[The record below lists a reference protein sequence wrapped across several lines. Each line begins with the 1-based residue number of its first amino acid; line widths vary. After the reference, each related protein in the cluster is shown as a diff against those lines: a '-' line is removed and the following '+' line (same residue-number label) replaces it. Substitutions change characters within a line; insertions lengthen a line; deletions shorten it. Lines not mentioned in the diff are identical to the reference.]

1 MSSLRRMGHGHRQG
15 GFTLVEMSIVLVI
28 IGLIVSAVSIGMNLH
43 RSAEYQ
49 RIKQKFIDGWVIA
62 YNEYYNR
69 TGTVVGDDPIQ
80 PTYMVAGV
88 EYNFEYDANDTG
100 LPDANLPGDGA
111 IDATTSLYLLCEGD
125 GAPFYGLEGQ
135 AGTLTRSALSLHTLM
150 DNAGIRM
157 PAGRAEGQEDR
168 YVYLDSN
175 GNPQELQV
183 CFLWSPANTWHG
195 SGNAMVIRGLTPD
208 LARQL
213 DRMIDGKADAQEGRF
228 RQFNLVAHTETDEG
242 DPGDPGDDIEG
253 DSSQVPGQE
262 WTGINS
268 IDVTAGDSLADLDPE
283 AFNTGALFRDEHQV
297 MRVTAVYL
305 MDF

>member
-1 MSSLRRMGHGHRQG
+1 MKSLRPMGYGNRQG
-15 GFTLVEMSIVLVI
+15 GFTLVEMSIVLVV

-49 RIKQKFIDGWVIA
+49 RIKTKFIDGWVVA
-62 YNEYYNR
+62 YNEYFNR

-80 PTYMVAGV
+80 PTYMVAGTDYAYT
-88 EYNFEYDANDTG
+88 YNAGVGTG
-100 LPDANLPGDGA
+100 LPDSNDPDGVIA
-111 IDATTSLYLLCEGD
+111 VDGETVYMLCEGD
-125 GAPFYGLEGQ
+125 GAGFYGME
-135 AGTLTRSALSLHTLM
+135 ALAANLDYSPQRLHELM
-150 DNAGIRM
+150 DRVGIRM

-175 GNPQELQV
+175 GNPQELQI
-183 CFLWSPANTWHG
+183 CFMWSPANTWHG
-195 SGNAMVIRGLTPD
+195 AGNAMVIRGLTPD

-228 RQFNLVAHTETDEG
+228 RQFNLAVHDVADTA
-242 DPGDPGDDIEG
+242 
-253 DSSQVPGQE
+253 QVPGQE

-268 IDVTAGDSLADLDPE
+268 IDVTAGDALADLDPL
-283 AFNTGALFRDEHQV
+283 AFNLTAPDFRDEHQV